1 MQLPRPLLATPA
13 ALALLSPFAVPAD
26 DTALGTL
33 FYSPTQRL
41 AIAKARRQEAEPGT
55 SEGLIR
61 FDGAIAS
68 RHGLRSAWVNGRE
81 LELAHQDGVQGLSV
95 LQGQTVRLAPG
106 LNLKVGQSAF
116 AGDAG
121 RPDDLVP
128 QGSVVKAGHPAS
140 APRPSLADSGSA
152 LRLTPS
158 LVPPARP

>member
-1 MQLPRPLLATPA
+1 MQIRRTLPPPLPRWRCSAR
-13 ALALLSPFAVPAD
+13 AVPAD

-106 LNLKVGQSAF
+106 LNLKVGQSASL
-116 AGDAG
+116 AMPAG
-121 RPDDLVP
+121 RTIWFP
-128 QGSVVKAGHPAS
+128 KAAWS
-140 APRPSLADSGSA
+140 RRAPGIGTSLAGR
-152 LRLTPS
+152 LRQ
-158 LVPPARP
+158 R